1 MFQEIRP
8 LGTVLQDIIGSD
20 AISIITQ
27 PTELDDFYHETVEV
41 SEKESVTFIT
51 TDISLLFNQQRLM
64 QASPL
69 ALDRLIKN
77 LKSVRPDPLRGF
89 TDDQLASAVKSR
101 YIQSAA
107 DMQEYMRSVMMNTDE
122 EIQAIQAKAAE
133 IQAQQAKAAEI
144 QAQQEPSSQG
154 SSESAK

>member
-8 LGTVLQDIIGSD
+8 FGTVLQDITGPD
-20 AISIITQ
+20 TISLITQ
-27 PTELDDFYHETVEV
+27 PTELDDFYHETVEI
-41 SEKESVTFIT
+41 SDKESVTFIT

-69 ALDRLIKN
+69 ALDRLVNN
-77 LKSVRPDPLRGF
+77 LKAARPDPLKGF
-89 TDDQLASAVKSR
+89 TDDQLAAAVKSR

-122 EIQAIQAKAAE
+122 EIQAIQAKIAE
-133 IQAQQAKAAEI
+133 IQAQE
-144 QAQQEPSSQG
+144 ELSSQG
-154 SSESAK
+154 SSESAE

>member
-8 LGTVLQDIIGSD
+8 FGIELQDTIGPD
-20 AISIITQ
+20 TISIITQ

-41 SEKESVTFIT
+41 SENESVTFIT

-69 ALDRLIKN
+69 ALDRLVNN
-77 LKSVRPDPLRGF
+77 LKSARPDSLKGF
-89 TDDQLASAVKSR
+89 TDGQLAAAVKSR

-122 EIQAIQAKAAE
+122 EIQSIQAKAAE
-133 IQAQQAKAAEI
+133 IQAQQEA
-144 QAQQEPSSQG
+144 SSQA
-154 SSESAK
+154 SSEAVE

>member
-8 LGTVLQDIIGSD
+8 LGTVLQDITGPD
-20 AISIITQ
+20 TISIVTQ
-27 PTELDDFYHETVEV
+27 PTELDDFYHETVEF

-64 QASPL
+64 QVSPL
-69 ALDRLIKN
+69 ALDRLVNN
-77 LKSVRPDPLRGF
+77 LKSVRPDSLKGF
-89 TDDQLASAVKSR
+89 TDEQLAASVKSR

-133 IQAQQAKAAEI
+133 IQAQQES
-144 QAQQEPSSQG
+144 SSQS
-154 SSESAK
+154 SSESVG

>member
-8 LGTVLQDIIGSD
+8 FGTVLQDITGPD

-69 ALDRLIKN
+69 ALDRLVNN
-77 LKSVRPDPLRGF
+77 LKSARPDPLKGF

-122 EIQAIQAKAAE
+122 EIQAIL
-133 IQAQQAKAAEI
+133 AKAAEI

-154 SSESAK
+154 SSEPAE

>member
-8 LGTVLQDIIGSD
+8 LGTELQDITGPD
-20 AISIITQ
+20 TISIVTQ
-27 PTELDDFYHETVEV
+27 PTELDDFYHEIVKF

-69 ALDRLIKN
+69 ALDRLVNN
-77 LKSVRPDPLRGF
+77 LKSARPDALKGF

-107 DMQEYMRSVMMNTDE
+107 DMQDYMRSVMMNTDE
-122 EIQAIQAKAAE
+122 EIQAIQAKS
-133 IQAQQAKAAEI
+133 AEI
-144 QAQQEPSSQG
+144 QAQQETSSQG
-154 SSESAK
+154 SSESVE

>member
-8 LGTVLQDIIGSD
+8 FGTILQVPEGVDK
-20 AISIITQ
+20 ISITTQ
-27 PTELDDFYHETVEV
+27 PTELDDFYHEVIEL

-69 ALDRLIKN
+69 AIDRLVNN
-77 LKSVRPDPLRGF
+77 LKSARPDSLKGYS
-89 TDDQLASAVKSR
+89 DEQLASAVKSR

-107 DMQEYMRSVMMNTDE
+107 DMQSYMRSVMADIDNEVDSIRE
-122 EIQAIQAKAAE
+122 KAA
-133 IQAQQAKAAEI
+133 AI
-144 QAQQEPSSQG
+144 QAQQEISSQAPVE
-154 SSESAK
+154 SSE

>member
-8 LGTVLQDIIGSD
+8 FGTKLQDITGPD
-20 AISIITQ
+20 TISIVTQ
-27 PTELDDFYHETVEV
+27 PTELDDFYHEVVEV

-64 QASPL
+64 QVSPL
-69 ALDRLIKN
+69 ALDRLVNN
-77 LKSVRPDPLRGF
+77 LKSARPDALKGF
-89 TDDQLASAVKSR
+89 TDDQLISAVKSR

-122 EIQAIQAKAAE
+122 EIQAIQAKVAE
-133 IQAQQAKAAEI
+133 MQAQMEA
-144 QAQQEPSSQG
+144 SSQD
-154 SSESAK
+154 SSESAG

>member
-8 LGTVLQDIIGSD
+8 FGTLLQEITGPDT
-20 AISIITQ
+20 ISIITQ
-27 PTELDDFYHETVEV
+27 PTELDDFYHEVIEV

-64 QASPL
+64 QVSPL
-69 ALDRLIKN
+69 ALDRLVNN
-77 LKSVRPDPLRGF
+77 LKSARPDALKGF

-122 EIQAIQAKAAE
+122 EIQAIQAKV
-133 IQAQQAKAAEI
+133 AEI
-144 QAQQEPSSQG
+144 QAQQEASSQEP
-154 SSESAK
+154 SEPVG

>member
-1 MFQEIRP
+1 M
-8 LGTVLQDIIGSD
+8 LQDITGSD
-20 AISIITQ
+20 TISIVTQ
-27 PTELDDFYHETVEV
+27 PTELDDFYHEVVEV
-41 SEKESVTFIT
+41 SENESVTFIT

-69 ALDRLIKN
+69 ALDRLVNN
-77 LKSVRPDPLRGF
+77 LKSARPDALKGF

-107 DMQEYMRSVMMNTDE
+107 DMQEYMRSVLMNTDE

-133 IQAQQAKAAEI
+133 IQAQQET
-144 QAQQEPSSQG
+144 SSQA
-154 SSESAK
+154 SSEPVG

>member
-8 LGTVLQDIIGSD
+8 FGTTLQDITGPD
-20 AISIITQ
+20 TISIVTQ
-27 PTELDDFYHETVEV
+27 PTELDDFYHETIEV

-69 ALDRLIKN
+69 ALDRLVN
-77 LKSVRPDPLRGF
+77 SLKSARPDSLKGF

-133 IQAQQAKAAEI
+133 IQAQQEA
-144 QAQQEPSSQG
+144 SSQD
-154 SSESAK
+154 SSESAG

>member
-1 MFQEIRP
+1 MFQEIRR
-8 LGTVLQDIIGSD
+8 LGTVLQDITGPD
-20 AISIITQ
+20 TISIITQ

-69 ALDRLIKN
+69 ALDRLVNN
-77 LKSVRPDPLRGF
+77 LKSARPDPLKGF

-122 EIQAIQAKAAE
+122 EIQAIL
-133 IQAQQAKAAEI
+133 AKAAEI
-144 QAQQEPSSQG
+144 QAQQELSSQG
-154 SSESAK
+154 SSESAE

>member
-8 LGTVLQDIIGSD
+8 FGTTLQDIVGPD
-20 AISIITQ
+20 TISIVTQ
-27 PTELDDFYHETVEV
+27 PTELDDFYHETIEV

-69 ALDRLIKN
+69 ALDRLVNN
-77 LKSVRPDPLRGF
+77 LKSARPDSLKGF

-101 YIQSAA
+101 YIQSHHEFVTTGILFLVGSKFYKILYA
-107 DMQEYMRSVMMNTDE
+107 
-122 EIQAIQAKAAE
+122 
-133 IQAQQAKAAEI
+133 
-144 QAQQEPSSQG
+144 SSF
-154 SSESAK
+154 SWRV

>member
-8 LGTVLQDIIGSD
+8 FGTVLQDIIGPD
-20 AISIITQ
+20 TISIITQ
-27 PTELDDFYHETVEV
+27 PTELDDFYHEVVEV
-41 SEKESVTFIT
+41 SEKESVTFVT

-69 ALDRLIKN
+69 ALDRLVNN
-77 LKSVRPDPLRGF
+77 LKSARPDALKGF

-122 EIQAIQAKAAE
+122 EILSIQAKAAE
-133 IQAQQAKAAEI
+133 IQAQQEA
-144 QAQQEPSSQG
+144 SSQV
-154 SSESAK
+154 SSDPVG

>member
-8 LGTVLQDIIGSD
+8 LGTVLQDITGPD
-20 AISIITQ
+20 TISIITQ

-69 ALDRLIKN
+69 ALDRLVNN
-77 LKSVRPDPLRGF
+77 LKSARPDPLKGF

-122 EIQAIQAKAAE
+122 EIQAIL
-133 IQAQQAKAAEI
+133 AKAAEI
-144 QAQQEPSSQG
+144 QAQQELSSQG
-154 SSESAK
+154 SSESAE

>member
-8 LGTVLQDIIGSD
+8 FGTVLQDIIGPD
-20 AISIITQ
+20 TISIITQ

-69 ALDRLIKN
+69 ALDRLVNN
-77 LKSVRPDPLRGF
+77 LKSARPDPLKGF

-122 EIQAIQAKAAE
+122 EIQAIL
-133 IQAQQAKAAEI
+133 AKAAEI
-144 QAQQEPSSQG
+144 QAQQELSSQG
-154 SSESAK
+154 SSESAE

>member
-8 LGTVLQDIIGSD
+8 SGTKLQDIIGPD
-20 AISIITQ
+20 TISIITK
-27 PTELDDFYHETVEV
+27 PTELDDFYHETIEV

-69 ALDRLIKN
+69 ALDRLVNN
-77 LKSVRPDPLRGF
+77 LKSARPDSLKGF

-133 IQAQQAKAAEI
+133 IQAQV
-144 QAQQEPSSQG
+144 QAQKEASSQD
-154 SSESAK
+154 SSDPAE

>member
-1 MFQEIRP
+1 M
-8 LGTVLQDIIGSD
+8 LQDITGPD
-20 AISIITQ
+20 TISIITQ

-69 ALDRLIKN
+69 ALDRLVNN
-77 LKSVRPDPLRGF
+77 LKSARPDPLKGF

-133 IQAQQAKAAEI
+133 IQAQQEL
-144 QAQQEPSSQG
+144 SSQG
-154 SSESAK
+154 SSESAE

>member
-8 LGTVLQDIIGSD
+8 FGTELQDLTGSD
-20 AISIITQ
+20 TISIVTQ
-27 PTELDDFYHETVEV
+27 PTELDDFYHETIEV

-69 ALDRLIKN
+69 ALDRLVNN
-77 LKSVRPDPLRGF
+77 LKSARPDALKGF
-89 TDDQLASAVKSR
+89 TDDQLISAVKSR

-107 DMQEYMRSVMMNTDE
+107 DMQEYMRSVMMSTDE
-122 EIQAIQAKAAE
+122 EIQAIQSKIAE
-133 IQAQQAKAAEI
+133 IQV
-144 QAQQEPSSQG
+144 QENASSQA
-154 SSESAK
+154 SSESVE

>member
-8 LGTVLQDIIGSD
+8 FGTVLQDITGPD
-20 AISIITQ
+20 TISIITQ

-69 ALDRLIKN
+69 ALDRLVNN
-77 LKSVRPDPLRGF
+77 LKSARPDPLKGF

-133 IQAQQAKAAEI
+133 IQAQQEL
-144 QAQQEPSSQG
+144 SSQG
-154 SSESAK
+154 SSESAE

>member
-1 MFQEIRP
+1 MI
-8 LGTVLQDIIGSD
+8 QDITGSD
-20 AISIITQ
+20 TISIVTQ
-27 PTELDDFYHETVEV
+27 PTELDDFYHEVVEV
-41 SEKESVTFIT
+41 SENESVTFIT

-69 ALDRLIKN
+69 ALDRLVNN
-77 LKSVRPDPLRGF
+77 LKSARPDALKGF

-122 EIQAIQAKAAE
+122 EIQAIQAE
-133 IQAQQAKAAEI
+133 AAEI
-144 QAQQEPSSQG
+144 QAQQEASSQS
-154 SSESAK
+154 SSEPVG

>member
-8 LGTVLQDIIGSD
+8 LGTVLQDITGPD
-20 AISIITQ
+20 TISIVTQ

-69 ALDRLIKN
+69 ALDRLVNN
-77 LKSVRPDPLRGF
+77 LKSARPDPLKGF

-107 DMQEYMRSVMMNTDE
+107 DMQEYMRSVLMNTDD
-122 EIQAIQAKAAE
+122 EIQAIRAKAAE
-133 IQAQQAKAAEI
+133 IQAQEEA
-144 QAQQEPSSQG
+144 SSQG
-154 SSESAK
+154 SSESTE